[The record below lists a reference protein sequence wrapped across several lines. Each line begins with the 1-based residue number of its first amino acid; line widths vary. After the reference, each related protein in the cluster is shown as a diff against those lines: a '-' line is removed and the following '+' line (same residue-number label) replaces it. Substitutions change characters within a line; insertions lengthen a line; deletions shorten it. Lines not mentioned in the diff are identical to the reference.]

1 MRGPGGKSTQ
11 RLYRLEAGS
20 AKAMRSPAFVPL
32 LLTLLVAAAP
42 AHAQGTLSEAARAL
56 DTDPVYVDPDAERA
70 LTDAEVGR
78 LRDAIREQEA
88 GPLYLVVLPQS
99 AADEAGGDP
108 SNALREIAQELR
120 EPGTYAGVIG
130 DSFRAGSVGVDVP
143 ASELARES
151 LDARATEGTVAVLS
165 DFIERVGE
173 ARTGSGGSSGGGG
186 GSEGGGGFPWF
197 LVLLIGLPLAALGLS
212 ARRRRKREQEYE
224 RAQLEEVKQVARED
238 LVALGDDIR
247 ALDLDVELPDAD
259 PEGKQHYNQAVE
271 RYTEAE
277 QALDRAQ
284 RPEDIEPVTSALE
297 EGRWAMVAA
306 KEELAGRQ
314 APERRPPC
322 FFDPRHG
329 PSVGDVE
336 WAPPGG
342 QPRPVPV
349 CAADLQR
356 IEDGLDP
363 ESRHVPM
370 DGQMVPYWAAGP
382 AYMPWAGGFFGG
394 GLIPGLF
401 LGSLL
406 SGGMFGGGM
415 VEDPTGGGDFGD
427 FGGGDLGDFGGGDFG
442 DFGGGG
448 DF

>member
-1 MRGPGGKSTQ
+1 MRCT
-11 RLYRLEAGS
+11 
-20 AKAMRSPAFVPL
+20 AFVL
-32 LLTLLVAAAP
+32 LLGALLLAAVP
-42 AHAQGTLSEAARAL
+42 AHAQDTLSDAVATL
-56 DTDPVYVDPDAERA
+56 DSSPVYVDPDAERA
-70 LTDAEVGR
+70 LTGTEAER
-78 LRDAIREQEA
+78 LRDAIREEGA
-88 GPLYLVVLPQS
+88 GPLYIVVLPES

-108 SNALREIAQELR
+108 SGALREIAQELR

-151 LDARATEGTVAVLS
+151 LDARGPDGTVAVLS
-165 DFIERVGE
+165 DFIRRVGE
-173 ARTGSGGSSGGGG
+173 ARSAGEGSGDG
-186 GSEGGGGFPWF
+186 GSNGGGGGFPWF
-197 LVLLIGLPLAALGLS
+197 LALLIGVPLVALGLS
-212 ARRRRKREQEYE
+212 SHRRRKREQEHE

-238 LVALGDDIR
+238 LVALGEDIR
-247 ALDLDVELPDAD
+247 ALDLDVQMPDAD

-277 QALDRAQ
+277 QALARAQ
-284 RPEDIEPVTSALE
+284 RAEQIEPVTSALE
-297 EGRWAMVAA
+297 EGRWAMTAA
-306 KEELAGRQ
+306 KEELAGRH

-329 PSVGDVE
+329 PSVGEVE

-356 IEDGLDP
+356 IQDGLDP
-363 ESRHVPM
+363 ETRHVPM

-394 GLIPGLF
+394 GLLPGLF

-406 SGGMFGGGM
+406 GGGMFGGGM
-415 VEDPTGGGDFGD
+415 AGDPSGGGDFGD

-442 DFGGGG
+442 GGG